1 MQKRPNILFIV
12 LDTLRRDRL
21 SIYGHHR
28 ETSPHFDAFAAKAT
42 LFERAIAPAQWTIPS
57 HASMFTGLPA
67 STHRVTEASSR
78 LSGMHPTVAEI
89 LQLAGYRTI
98 ALCNNPL
105 LGSLNHGLQRG
116 FGEFYEYAG
125 AATNRPRDAHRSA
138 VRRAAEARFRRTAR
152 RVQNQFANS
161 DELFRIAL
169 HPAFTA
175 LWTRL
180 GNFKGNTAYTIDDL
194 IALWDAHHAGSA
206 KGGDHQPI
214 FAFVNLM
221 GAHLPYRPPQ
231 GYLDKFAPYLRRDKQ
246 AYSFMSRFNND
257 SARWA
262 SPPDRPFEYWEQQT
276 LYDFYDAEI
285 AHQDEHLGRLL
296 RHLEKTNAL
305 EDTFVVI
312 CSDHGEGHG
321 DHDFFGHG
329 FVVYQELVHVP
340 LVIHYPAEYP
350 AGTRISGNVSTRR
363 LFHTLLDV
371 AGVGAPLAEDDPNA
385 DVAALSLRSVAQQ
398 KRDAESGIAFA
409 EAFPPLTFL
418 NVLKHRSPAI
428 IDRLR
433 LRDVRRGIYEG
444 KHKLAVV
451 GAQAE
456 ALYDVNADPLETRD
470 LLAEQPQK
478 IAMMQQKLAALVTLA
493 EAQAGEGAGSAG
505 VEDQGVINNLRALGY
520 FE

>member
-1 MQKRPNILFIV
+1 MPKRPNILFVV

-28 ETSPHFDAFAAKAT
+28 ETSPHFDAFAAEAT
-42 LFERAIAPAQWTIPS
+42 LFERAVAPAQWTIPS

-78 LSGMHPTVAEI
+78 LSGMHPTLAEI
-89 LQLAGYRTI
+89 LQLAGYRTV
-98 ALCNNPL
+98 AMCNNPL

-116 FGEFYEYAG
+116 FGEFYDYAG
-125 AATNRPRDAHRSA
+125 AATNRPRDVQRSA
-138 VRRAAEARFRRTAR
+138 VRRAAETRFRQLAR
-152 RVQNQFANS
+152 RVQNEFANS

-169 HPAFTA
+169 NPAFTA

-180 GNFKGNTAYTIDDL
+180 GNFKGSTAYTIDDL
-194 IALWDAHHAGSA
+194 IDLWGVHRVNHAE
-206 KGGDHQPI
+206 QPL

-231 GYLDKFAPYLRRDKQ
+231 QYVDKFAPYLRNDKQ
-246 AYSFMSRFNND
+246 AYRFMGRFNND

-276 LYDFYDAEI
+276 LYDYYDAEI

-296 RHLEKTNAL
+296 RYLGSSGAL
-305 EDTFVVI
+305 EDTLVVI

-340 LVIHYPAEYP
+340 LAIHYPKAFP
-350 AGTRISGNVSTRR
+350 VGQRISSNVSTRR
-363 LFHTLLDV
+363 LFHTLLDI
-371 AGVGAPLAEDDPNA
+371 AGVGTPLAEEDPNA
-385 DVAALSLRSVAQQ
+385 DVANLSLRRVVADQ
-398 KRDAESGIAFA
+398 RDIESGIAVA

-418 NVLKHRSPAI
+418 NVLKHRSPAL
-428 IDRLR
+428 IDRMR
-433 LRDVRRGIYEG
+433 LRDVRRGIYDG
-444 KHKLAVV
+444 RHKLAVV
-451 GAQAE
+451 GAQVE
-456 ALYDVNADPLETRD
+456 ALYDVSADPLETRD
-470 LLAEQPQK
+470 LAVEQHDK
-478 IAMMQQKLAALVTLA
+478 ISTMQQKLAALVALA
-493 EAQAGEGAGSAG
+493 ESRAEENASGGA